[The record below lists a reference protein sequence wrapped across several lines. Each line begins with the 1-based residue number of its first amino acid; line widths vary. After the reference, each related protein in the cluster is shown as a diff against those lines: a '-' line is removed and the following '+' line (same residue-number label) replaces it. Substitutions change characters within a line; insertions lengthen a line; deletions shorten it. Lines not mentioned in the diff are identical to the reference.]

1 MNLEISIEYSD
12 DCCDC
17 CDCEEDSHHRC
28 GCEYHREEKWNE
40 DEVRSTAKQCADA
53 VFSHLD
59 IKSNAVEICF
69 LFTDDET
76 VRLLN
81 KTYRG
86 IDKPTNVLSFPADPI
101 ESLDSYDNESESDN
115 YSDYDFKID
124 EENTDAPKPFLILG
138 SMALAHETV
147 EREAV
152 EQNKKFADHLR
163 HLIVHSLL
171 HLLNYDHTEEVDA
184 EEMESL
190 EIAIL
195 NKMGISNPYEL
206 N

>member
-12 DCCDC
+12 DCCAC
-17 CDCEEDSHHRC
+17 CDYEEDPHHRR
-28 GCEYHREEKWNE
+28 ESHRKKWNE
-40 DEVRSTAKQCADA
+40 DEVRSAAKQCADA

-59 IKSNAVEICF
+59 IKGDSIEICF

-101 ESLDSYDNESESDN
+101 ENLNDDGADDGFG
-115 YSDYDFKID
+115 DYDFKMD
-124 EENTDAPKPFLILG
+124 EENSDAKKPFLILG
-138 SMALAHETV
+138 SVALAHETV
-147 EREAV
+147 AREAA

-171 HLLNYDHTEEVDA
+171 HLLNYDHIDEADA
-184 EEMESL
+184 AEMESL
-190 EIAIL
+190 EVAIL
-195 NKMGISNPYEL
+195 KKMNISNPYEL